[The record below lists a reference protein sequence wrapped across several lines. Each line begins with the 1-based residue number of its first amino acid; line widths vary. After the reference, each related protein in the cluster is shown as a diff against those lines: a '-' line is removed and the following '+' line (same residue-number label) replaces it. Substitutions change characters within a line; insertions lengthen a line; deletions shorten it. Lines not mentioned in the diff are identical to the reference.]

1 MSVLIDKFV
10 LLLFI
15 LPLLS
20 RESGTVPVIAFL
32 TAFTAS
38 CFLSLKNEEKLSFA
52 VSGFY
57 GVLCLFLPVFSIF
70 LPLFCY
76 DCTRTRQK
84 FPGAILIVASVP
96 FFIDR
101 PFFLRIDLMLSLLL
115 SLFLAVRTQKLE
127 KMREEFKKLRDDSM
141 ELNLLLNKK
150 NQYLMEKQETEV
162 HLATLKERNRI
173 AREIHD
179 NVGHMLSRS
188 ILQLG
193 ALKAL
198 NHDSSLSAP
207 LSELHKTLNTAMDSI
222 RTSVHGLQESSVSLR
237 DSVAEIIHGYP
248 EYTVDLE
255 YDISEPPPQNLQFC
269 FAAII
274 KEAFTNASKHSDAA
288 RIRLVL
294 REHPSFYQLLF
305 EDDGSTAPKSYSSG
319 MGLLNMKERI
329 ESFHGTI
336 NITFERG
343 FKIFITVPRNTA
355 SYQPGG
361 KS

>member
-20 RESGTVPVIAFL
+20 REPGTMPVIAFL

-38 CFLSLKNEEKLSFA
+38 CFLSLKNEEKLSFT

-57 GVLCLFLPVFSIF
+57 GVLCLFIPVFSIF

-76 DCTRTRQK
+76 DCTRTRRK
-84 FPGAILIVASVP
+84 FPGVILILASVP
-96 FFIDR
+96 YFINR
-101 PFFLRIDLMLSLLL
+101 LFFLRIDLVLSLLL

-127 KMREEFKKLRDDSM
+127 NMREKFKKLRDDST

-150 NQYLMEKQETEV
+150 NRYLMEKQETEI

-193 ALKAL
+193 ALKVL
-198 NHDSSLSAP
+198 NQDSRLSSP
-207 LSELHKTLNTAMDSI
+207 LSELLKTLNTAMDSI
-222 RTSVHGLQESSVSLR
+222 RTSVHG
-237 DSVAEIIHGYP
+237 
-248 EYTVDLE
+248 
-255 YDISEPPPQNLQFC
+255 
-269 FAAII
+269 I
-274 KEAFTNASKHSDAA
+274 KD
-288 RIRLVL
+288 
-294 REHPSFYQLLF
+294 
-305 EDDGSTAPKSYSSG
+305 
-319 MGLLNMKERI
+319 
-329 ESFHGTI
+329 
-336 NITFERG
+336 
-343 FKIFITVPRNTA
+343 
-355 SYQPGG
+355 
-361 KS
+361 